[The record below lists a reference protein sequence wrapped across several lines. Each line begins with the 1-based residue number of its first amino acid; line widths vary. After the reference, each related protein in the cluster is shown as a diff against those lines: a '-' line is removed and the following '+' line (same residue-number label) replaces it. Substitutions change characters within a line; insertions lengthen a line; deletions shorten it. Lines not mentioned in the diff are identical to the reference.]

1 MSIDGINPENNG
13 NFKLP
18 NKLDLSQFDG
28 VTKRILSFYDTD
40 NQKGFLS
47 KQEMQKALFEL
58 SPDVTGEHRSF
69 NDNHEG
75 LVSDLESL
83 SSGGKSV
90 RDCVRDYINNALQ
103 ALLKAIKQN

>member
-28 VTKRILSFYDTD
+28 VTKRILSIYDTD

-58 SPDVTGEHRSF
+58 GGERDVAGELTSF

-90 RDCVRDYINNALQ
+90 SDYINNTYQ
-103 ALLKAIKQN
+103 AFLKAIKQN